1 MHPYYVNDIVPKDK
15 SMTKCIFVFES
26 PHKTEIE
33 TKIPVSGST
42 GKYILNKI
50 GLSNENFSNFGA
62 YVLDKQNAAILNV
75 SNSPLQKIK
84 LDRRNMCELEKL
96 KFIRKNYKS
105 LLKHRDCSINE
116 MEEKLVKHIRN
127 RLNAICD
134 YNNETTIIIC
144 GKFAETYFQKAMPNI
159 KYCYMPH
166 PSRNGWSNLCDCQ
179 KKLLLELKD
188 KLS

>member
-1 MHPYYVNDIVPKDK
+1 MHSYYVNDIVPKDK
-15 SMTKCIFVFES
+15 SMTKYIFVFES

-33 TKIPVSGST
+33 TKIPVSGAT

-116 MEEKLVKHIRN
+116 MEEKLVKHMRN

-159 KYCYMPH
+159 KYYYMPH